1 MEKVTETEM
10 CI

>member
-10 CI
+10 YI